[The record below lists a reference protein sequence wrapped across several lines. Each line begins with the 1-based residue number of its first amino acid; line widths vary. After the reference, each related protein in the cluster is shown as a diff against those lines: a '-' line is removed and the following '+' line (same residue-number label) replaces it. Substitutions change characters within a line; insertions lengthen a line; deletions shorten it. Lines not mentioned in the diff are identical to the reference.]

1 MEYIKTKLIA
11 LLGLKNLYAEMQ
23 ELRDN
28 LEYLESQYDDTKY
41 LAEDLESQV
50 SELES
55 RIDEKEDELDNSF
68 VDLENR
74 LETEIDSL
82 KEEVNEVLT
91 DFEKM
96 TEGYTVSVKL
106 NPPL

>member
-50 SELES
+50 SDLES
-55 RIDEKEDELDNSF
+55 RADDFEYATDNIRT
-68 VDLENR
+68 DLEADFQG
-74 LETEIDSL
+74 LKDEINQM
-82 KEEVNEVLT
+82 K
-91 DFEKM
+91 
-96 TEGYTVSVKL
+96 EGYVLDVKL
-106 NPPL
+106 TRK